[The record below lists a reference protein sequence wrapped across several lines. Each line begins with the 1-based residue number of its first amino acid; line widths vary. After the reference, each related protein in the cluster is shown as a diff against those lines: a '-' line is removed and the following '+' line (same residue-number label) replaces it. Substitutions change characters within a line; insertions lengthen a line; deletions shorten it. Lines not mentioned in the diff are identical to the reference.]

1 MHDPTDQEPLGHYP
15 DAAMESLRVPPHNIH
30 AEQSLLGGL
39 MLDNSTWD
47 RIADM
52 VVEGDLYRREH
63 RLIFRAVTKLAGADQ
78 PFDVVTLAE
87 TLERTEQLE
96 AAGGLSYL
104 GTLVNETPSAAN
116 IKAYAKI
123 VRQTSVLRQ
132 MIAAGT
138 EIADSGYNPAG
149 RDASELLDMAERLV
163 FEIAEQETRGGGAG
177 FQPIKAL
184 LTKAVERIDDLYRRD
199 EPITGLSTGFTD
211 FDLMTSGLQ
220 PSDLI
225 IVAGRPSMGKCV
237 EAGTEILLDDGSVET
252 IETIVGRRRARLLTL
267 GDDWRLHPV
276 EPTAYVDDGMKP
288 VFRVTTRLGRAIET
302 TASHPYLTP
311 TGWRPLAELAVGEA
325 VAVPRRLPVFGNT
338 PLRDCEVRLL
348 GYLIGDGCLTAA
360 SPKLTNADPR
370 IQADFV
376 EAVAAFGGVRAVIRE
391 RRTRTTDICVSAD
404 RERIADGRSHFG
416 QSLTQAIARLGWS
429 QRELA
434 LALDASPASVCNWT
448 KGRTMPGAALFDG
461 LERLLGGQLA
471 GWLPDGREGASKNA
485 QNALTRWLDGLGLW
499 GKGAHGKFVPEPVF
513 RLPKA
518 QLAVFLNRLFATD
531 GWATVLATGQSQLGY
546 ATVAERLGR
555 QVQHLLLRFGIIAK
569 LRRREMKGPN
579 GPAIAWQ
586 LDITDPGSIQTF
598 MAEIGIFS
606 KESALERVRQALAGR
621 REQTNCDLIWD
632 EIVAIEP
639 MGPRQVY
646 DLTIPETHNFIAND
660 ICVHNTSFAMNL
672 AEHAAIQGGKPVAV
686 FSMEMP
692 GDALA
697 MRMMASLGRI
707 DSHRVR
713 TGKLEDD
720 EWPRLTSAVN
730 ILAAASLFID
740 DTPAL
745 SPTELRARARRL
757 KREHGDLG
765 LVVIDYLQLMQVPGS
780 NENRTTEISEI
791 SRSLKALAKEL
802 SVPVIALSQLNRSL
816 EQRPNKRPVM
826 SDLRECVTGD
836 TPVVLAD
843 GRRVP
848 IQELVGTTAQVI
860 AVDAQGKLVQA
871 ESDRIWA
878 VGRRPVWRVRLASG
892 RSIRATAEHRL
903 FAGDG
908 WKTVGQLGAGD
919 CLALSRFQQEPQ
931 APQRRPAIDAE
942 QQFHALERVGADTA
956 SLSNPG
962 VVEQAQSDLF
972 WDRVLVVEPAG
983 EEEVYDLTVPGPAS
997 WLADGIVSHNSGAI
1011 EQDADLIA
1019 FIYRDE
1025 VYNTES
1031 KDKGVAEIIIAKQR
1045 NGPIGTL
1052 RLAFLGKYT
1061 KFENYTDNYYGEE
1074 MH

>member
-1 MHDPTDQEPLGHYP
+1 MLEPTDQELLVPYP
-15 DAAMESLRVPPHNIH
+15 DSATDSLRTPPHNIH

-52 VVEGDLYRREH
+52 VVERDLYRREH
-63 RLIFRAVTKLAGADQ
+63 RLVFRAIAKLAEADQ

-87 TLERTEQLE
+87 TLERTGQLE
-96 AAGGLSYL
+96 PAGGLSYL

-123 VRQTSVLRQ
+123 VRETSVLRQ
-132 MIAAGT
+132 MISAGT
-138 EIADSGYNPAG
+138 DIADSGYNPGG
-149 RDASELLDMAERLV
+149 REASELLDAAERRV
-163 FEIAEQETRGGGAG
+163 FEIAEQESRGGVG
-177 FQPIKAL
+177 FQPIKTL
-184 LTKAVERIDDLYRRD
+184 LTRAVERIDDLYRRD

-211 FDLMTSGLQ
+211 FDMMTSGLQ

-237 EAGTEILLDDGSVET
+237 EAGTEVLLADGSLQT
-252 IETIVGRRRARLLTL
+252 IETVVRRRQVGLLTL
-267 GDDWRLHPV
+267 GDDWRLHQT
-276 EPTAYVDDGMKP
+276 EPCAYVDDGMKP
-288 VFRVTTRLGRAIET
+288 VFRVTTRLGREIET
-302 TASHPYLTP
+302 TASHPYLTA
-311 TGWRPLAELAVGEA
+311 TGWRPLMELAPGEA
-325 VAVPRRLPVFGNT
+325 VAVPRCLPVFGDT
-338 PLRDCEVRLL
+338 PMRDCEVRLL
-348 GYLIGDGCLTAA
+348 GYLLGDGSLTAA

-376 EAVAAFGGVRAVIRE
+376 DAVTAWVPQGRDSAA
-391 RRTRTTDICVSAD
+391 
-404 RERIADGRSHFG
+404 
-416 QSLTQAIARLGWS
+416 
-429 QRELA
+429 
-434 LALDASPASVCNWT
+434 
-448 KGRTMPGAALFDG
+448 
-461 LERLLGGQLA
+461 
-471 GWLPDGREGASKNA
+471 KNA
-485 QNALTRWLDGLGLW
+485 PNALTRWLDGLGLR
-499 GKGAHGKFVPEPVF
+499 GRDAHGKFVPEGVF
-513 RLPKA
+513 RLPKDQVA
-518 QLAVFLNRLFATD
+518 LFLNRLFATD

-546 ATVAERLGR
+546 ATVSDRLGR

-569 LRRREMKGPN
+569 RRLRQVKGPS
-579 GPAIAWQ
+579 GPARCWQ
-586 LDITDPGSIQTF
+586 LDITDSKSIKTF
-598 MAEIGIFS
+598 LAEIGIFS
-606 KESALERVRQALAGR
+606 KETALERVRQALEGR
-621 REQTNCDLIWD
+621 REQTNRDLIPPAFWDAIAAAKGDEPWRCLAERAGIDGASNIHVGRRALSRTRLAQLAGALGDRRLQDLAASDLYWD

-639 MGPRQVY
+639 IGLRQVY
-646 DLTIPETHNFIAND
+646 DLTIPDTHNFIAND

-672 AEHAAIQGGKPVAV
+672 AEHAAIQGRYPVAV

-730 ILAAASLFID
+730 ILAGASLFID

-757 KREHGDLG
+757 KREQGGLG
-765 LVVIDYLQLMQVPGS
+765 LVVIDYLQLMQAPGS
-780 NENRTTEISEI
+780 NENRTTEISAI

-802 SVPVIALSQLNRSL
+802 SVPVVALSQLNRSL

-836 TPVVLAD
+836 TLVVLAD

-848 IQELVGTTAQVI
+848 IQDLVGSTAEVI
-860 AVDAQGKLVQA
+860 AVDAQGKLVRA
-871 ESDRIWA
+871 LSDRIWA
-878 VGRRPVWRVRLASG
+878 VGRRSVQRVRLAGG
-892 RSIRATAEHRL
+892 RCIRATAEHRL
-903 FAGDG
+903 FADG
-908 WKTVGQLGAGD
+908 GWTTVGQLAAGD
-919 CLALSRFQQEPQ
+919 RLALARCLPEPGM
-931 APQRRPAIDAE
+931 PLVDR
-942 QQFHALERVGADTA
+942 A
-956 SLSNPG
+956 SAAVEPLSNHG
-962 VVEQAQSDLF
+962 VIEQGPSDLV
-972 WDRVLVVEPAG
+972 WDQVSAIEPAG
-983 EEEVYDLTVPGPAS
+983 EEDVYDLTVPGPES

-1011 EQDADLIA
+1011 EQDADLIV

-1025 VYNTES
+1025 VYNVES
-1031 KDKGVAEIIIAKQR
+1031 KDKGVAEIIIGKQR